1 MSIAILWKNMVD
13 SSYSVWRFV
22 RNRTYTS
29 HITYFIR
36 TFIAFY
42 VFPNFFHK
50 TWFKE
55 TQKSLAYGRN

>member
-36 TFIAFY
+36 TFISFY
-42 VFPNFFHK
+42 IFPNFFH
-50 TWFKE
+50 
-55 TQKSLAYGRN
+55 SI